1 MEQGAV
7 RLYGEREEVVA
18 KIFGGPK
25 VVALPTA
32 AACRGRTDAHSG
44 LSNILRGLRMAK
56 LPTQTSDDPRVYA
69 FIGYAIIVFAFVVL
83 GGWAAITPLGSA
95 VVASGVVTTEG
106 NKKTIQHLEG
116 GIHQRDIDPRRPAR
130 RGRGGHSSLD
140 DTSPKANLEIF
151 RNQLYAAV
159 ARETRLA
166 AELDGSPDV
175 QFPDELTAVSND
187 PIAAKAIED
196 QVAQFK
202 ERRASLE
209 GQVSILRSRAD
220 QLRQEI
226 EGLDR
231 QRAANEEQI
240 NFIIDELRDVRG
252 LYDKSLV
259 SKTRWLALERE
270 RARLSGEIGRAMSDH
285 AKAEKSIGE
294 TELQIT
300 QTKQKFQEDASR
312 DLVDTREKLRDLRNK
327 FVVARDAFRRLDVE
341 APVTGRV
348 QNLKVFTVGAV
359 ARQGEPLLEIAP
371 DQDRLVVQAHV
382 STLDIEGVRI
392 GNAAEVR
399 FPAFHD
405 RTMPMI
411 AGNVISISQD
421 RLMDEATKQPYYLA
435 LVDVPEE
442 NIPEH
447 YRGKVASGMNA
458 EVIMPIRER
467 TALNYLLEPLR
478 NRLRTAFR
486 ER

>member
-1 MEQGAV
+1 MANV
-7 RLYGEREEVVA
+7 
-18 KIFGGPK
+18 PK
-25 VVALPTA
+25 
-32 AACRGRTDAHSG
+32 
-44 LSNILRGLRMAK
+44 
-56 LPTQTSDDPRVYA
+56 QTSDDPRVYA
-69 FIGYAIIVFAFVVL
+69 AIGYAIIVFAFLVL

-116 GIHQRDIDPRRPAR
+116 GILKEILIREGQHVEAGQVILR
-130 RGRGGHSSLD
+130 LD
-140 DTSPKANLEIF
+140 DTSPRANLEIF

-209 GQVSILRSRAD
+209 GQISILRSRAE

-270 RARLSGEIGRAMSDH
+270 RARLSGEIGRAMSDR

-300 QTKQKFQEDASR
+300 QTKQKFQEDTSR

-327 FVVARDAFRRLDVE
+327 FVVARDAFRRLDIE
-341 APVTGRV
+341 APGHRP
-348 QNLKVFTVGAV
+348 GA
-359 ARQGEPLLEIAP
+359 EL
-371 DQDRLVVQAHV
+371 
-382 STLDIEGVRI
+382 EGVYNWR
-392 GNAAEVR
+392 R
-399 FPAFHD
+399 STP
-405 RTMPMI
+405 R
-411 AGNVISISQD
+411 
-421 RLMDEATKQPYYLA
+421 
-435 LVDVPEE
+435 
-442 NIPEH
+442 
-447 YRGKVASGMNA
+447 
-458 EVIMPIRER
+458 
-467 TALNYLLEPLR
+467 
-478 NRLRTAFR
+478 
-486 ER
+486 

>member
-1 MEQGAV
+1 MTN
-7 RLYGEREEVVA
+7 
-18 KIFGGPK
+18 
-25 VVALPTA
+25 LPNKTA
-32 AACRGRTDAHSG
+32 
-44 LSNILRGLRMAK
+44 N
-56 LPTQTSDDPRVYA
+56 LPNKTSDDPRTYA
-69 FIGYAIIVFAFVVL
+69 LIGYSIIIFSFVVL
-83 GGWAAITPLGSA
+83 GGWAAVTPLGSA
-95 VVASGVVTTEG
+95 VVASGLVTTEG

-116 GIHQRDIDPRRPAR
+116 GILKEILIREGQHVEAGEVILRM
-130 RGRGGHSSLD
+130 D
-140 DTSPKANLEIF
+140 DTSPRANLEIF
-151 RNQLYAAV
+151 RNQLYATV

-166 AELDGSPDV
+166 AELDGSDEV
-175 QFPDELTAVSND
+175 RFPDELTAASND

-196 QVAQFK
+196 QVGQFK
-202 ERRASLE
+202 ERRASLD
-209 GQVSILRSRAD
+209 GQISILRSRAD

-231 QRAANEEQI
+231 QRAANEEQV
-240 NFIIDELRDVRG
+240 NFIIDELRDVKA
-252 LYDKSLV
+252 LYEKSLV
-259 SKTRWLALERE
+259 SKTRWLSLERE
-270 RARLSGEIGRAMSDH
+270 RARLSGEIGRAISDR

-294 TELQIT
+294 AELQIT
-300 QTKQKFQEDASR
+300 QTKQKFQEDTSR

-327 FVVARDAFRRLDVE
+327 FVVARDAFRRLDIE

-348 QNLKVFTVGAV
+348 QNLKVFTIGAV
-359 ARQGEPLLEIAP
+359 ARQGESLLEIAP
-371 DQDRLVVQAHV
+371 DHDRLVVQAHV

-392 GNAAEVR
+392 GNVAEVR

-411 AGNVISISQD
+411 SGTVLSISQD

-442 NIPEH
+442 NVPEK

-478 NRLRTAFR
+478 MRFRTAFR

>member
-1 MEQGAV
+1 
-7 RLYGEREEVVA
+7 
-18 KIFGGPK
+18 
-25 VVALPTA
+25 
-32 AACRGRTDAHSG
+32 
-44 LSNILRGLRMAK
+44 MAK

-69 FIGYAIIVFAFVVL
+69 GIGYAIIVFAFVVL

-95 VVASGVVTTEG
+95 VVATGFVTTEG

-116 GIHQRDIDPRRPAR
+116 GIIKEILIREGQHVEAGQVILR
-130 RGRGGHSSLD
+130 LD

-175 QFPDELTAVSND
+175 QFPDELTAVSSD

-202 ERRASLE
+202 ERRGSLE
-209 GQVSILRSRAD
+209 GQISILRSRED

-259 SKTRWLALERE
+259 SKTRWLSLERE
-270 RARLSGEIGRAMSDH
+270 RARLSGEIGRAMSDR

-300 QTKQKFQEDASR
+300 QTKLKFQEDASR

-327 FVVARDAFRRLDVE
+327 FVVSRDAFRRLDIE

-371 DQDRLVVQAHV
+371 DEDRLVVQAHV

-392 GNAAEVR
+392 GNVAEVR

-421 RLMDEATKQPYYLA
+421 RLMDDATKQPYYLA

-442 NIPEH
+442 NIPER

-458 EVIMPIRER
+458 EVIMPLKAR
-467 TALNYLLEPLR
+467 TALAYLAEPLR